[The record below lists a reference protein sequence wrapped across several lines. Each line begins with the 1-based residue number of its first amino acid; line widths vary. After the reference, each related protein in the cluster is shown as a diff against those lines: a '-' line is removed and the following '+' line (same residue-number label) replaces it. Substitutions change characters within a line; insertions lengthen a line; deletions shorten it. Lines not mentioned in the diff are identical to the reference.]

1 MVCISSTIP
10 AKRRLASASKPRW
23 GFPLTPIYVSF
34 DLSLP
39 AASHLLPS
47 FHYAVNRDLWRSWPH
62 LSSSYSKIFPTPLS
76 ASEFENFCIADFFTY
91 LIDINKPTLPTNFL
105 IWSCLHTKELLL
117 VASVA
122 YALFCED
129 TYDSSIAAT
138 RAILH
143 VVSHCTSSA
152 LLSSAFRY
160 RFMYLQFSSHLLMLS
175 RCIEHLLSPLGASP
189 HSFQTS
195 C

>member
-1 MVCISSTIP
+1 MSPLIWACRLYHAFYLLFTTPSTEISGDPDLICRPRIP
-10 AKRRLASASKPRW
+10 KCSQ
-23 GFPLTPIYVSF
+23 PL
-34 DLSLP
+34 
-39 AASHLLPS
+39 
-47 FHYAVNRDLWRSWPH
+47 
-62 LSSSYSKIFPTPLS
+62 LS
-76 ASEFENFCIADFFTY
+76 ASEFENCCIADFSTY

-129 TYDSSIAAT
+129 TYGSSIAAT
-138 RAILH
+138 RAILLL
-143 VVSHCTSSA
+143 VSYCTSSA

-160 RFMYLQFSSHLLMLS
+160 RFMYLLFSSHLLMLS
-175 RCIEHLLSPLGASP
+175 RCIEHLLSPLGACP